1 MLSVGSTAA
10 AARLNVPA
18 TTVLDRRYAYV
29 RGLGR
34 PYTGV
39 QLNGASMPSADP
51 DRNALPLDL
60 FPSALL
66 DNIVTTKTFTPDQ
79 PGTATGGMSNI
90 GTMAFP
96 EAFVL
101 RLKSSVGF
109 TQRTSLTGSFLT
121 ATGCTRDWKRMA
133 EG

>member
-79 PGTATGGMSNI
+79 PGTATGGLINI
-90 GTMAFP
+90 DRKST
-96 EAFVL
+96 
-101 RLKSSVGF
+101 RLNSSHVAI
-109 TQRTSLTGSFLT
+109 SYAVCCLEKNI
-121 ATGCTRDWKRMA
+121 DDI
-133 EG
+133 